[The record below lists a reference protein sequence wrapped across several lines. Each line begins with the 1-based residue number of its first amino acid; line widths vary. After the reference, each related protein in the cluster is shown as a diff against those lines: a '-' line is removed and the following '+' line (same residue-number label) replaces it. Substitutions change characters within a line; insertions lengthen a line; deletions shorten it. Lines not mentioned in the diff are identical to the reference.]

1 MEFRFNNLKNIN
13 TTRYIDDSNF
23 GNHFFYAMVL
33 HHISE
38 QNDLLST
45 YKEHTSMNELG
56 IDLFVGTRIYT
67 KNVVITND
75 NFFNFLFTQI
85 QPNKNIILNGYFQT
99 KEFALYLYDY
109 FRDETPKNKII
120 EHNIYNDRYKTNN
133 DIFVHVKLI
142 DMVQIKDPYKY
153 YDKILSTT
161 KFEKG
166 YISSDN
172 ITHPICQQLMDKH
185 NLHKLNDN
193 IVETIMFA
201 STCNTLILSKGT
213 LSWLIGI
220 LSFYATSIYYPQ
232 SPINFKSNIFVIPE
246 WTEIDLKI
254 E

>member
-1 MEFRFNNLKNIN
+1 
-13 TTRYIDDSNF
+13 
-23 GNHFFYAMVL
+23 
-33 HHISE
+33 
-38 QNDLLST
+38 
-45 YKEHTSMNELG
+45 
-56 IDLFVGTRIYT
+56 
-67 KNVVITND
+67 
-75 NFFNFLFTQI
+75 
-85 QPNKNIILNGYFQT
+85 
-99 KEFALYLYDY
+99 
-109 FRDETPKNKII
+109 
-120 EHNIYNDRYKTNN
+120 
-133 DIFVHVKLI
+133 
-142 DMVQIKDPYKY
+142 MVQIKDPYKY